1 MRAAAISAGFSET
14 TPGESEQTRM
24 QKVSIKKA
32 SVKKSSGKR
41 RAGTEAARPAQFR
54 FLTELAKERR
64 AVAIFLINGLKL
76 EGRIVSFDDYAILLE
91 GDLSDH
97 VYKHAIST
105 IQPLT
110 ASAAKADSTRAAG
123 KTAVKTLIKRAEP
136 EYGAPAVE
144 RKPRQPTI
152 VVRPKRRVIKSTPDD
167 G

>member
-1 MRAAAISAGFSET
+1 
-14 TPGESEQTRM
+14 M
-24 QKVSIKKA
+24 QKD
-32 SVKKSSGKR
+32 SVKKSSGTKR
-41 RAGTEAARPAQFR
+41 TGDAARPAQYR

-64 AVAIFLINGLKL
+64 PVAIFLINGLKL

-110 ASAAKADSTRAAG
+110 TAAKADAG
-123 KTAVKTLIKRAEP
+123 AKAGSKTGVKAYPRRAEP
-136 EYGAPAVE
+136 EYVTAVPE

-152 VVRPKRRVIKSTPDD
+152 VVRPKRRIIKSTP
-167 G
+167 GEG